1 MYEGFRKIAIVA
13 PALFAMTKLGLSQNV
28 PADVCGRRLLQ
39 LMHVRPTVP
48 TLSWAIVFLLLLTG
62 VECSRDDASKSRTPD
77 RRSASQNSPEQN
89 KALARSMVRE
99 DYARWN
105 TSKEL
110 KCLDQ
115 LWYRE
120 SHWNHR
126 AVNERTGACGIPQSY
141 PCNKMKGMGDK
152 YGVDYR
158 RNPWPQIAWGLQ
170 YIEERYGS
178 PCAAWTRL
186 ERGSGY

>member
-1 MYEGFRKIAIVA
+1 
-13 PALFAMTKLGLSQNV
+13 
-28 PADVCGRRLLQ
+28 
-39 LMHVRPTVP
+39 
-48 TLSWAIVFLLLLTG
+48 
-62 VECSRDDASKSRTPD
+62 
-77 RRSASQNSPEQN
+77 
-89 KALARSMVRE
+89 MVRE

-126 AVNERTGACGIPQSY
+126 AVNERTGACGIPQAY
-141 PCNKMKGMGDK
+141 PCKKMKGMGDK

-178 PCAAWTRL
+178 PCAAWKRFQ
-186 ERGSGY
+186 RGSGY